1 MPSLSLS
8 YCRLIITTV
17 LYLILSNLTKGCL
30 HFHLITSRRQVL
42 VSMSSVNS
50 SKFMILSN
58 KHVSNINKVLKEIKS
73 DIMADFAWTNS
84 IGLIITT
91 NKVVFSLNLN
101 TIEKYIK
108 NVDIINSDNI
118 IVPRLPQFKLFLKIL
133 DIPYLIEDTNIFI
146 TSDIIEK
153 ILQSTHIFNNVT
165 LISKLHVIKA
175 SPKLDM
181 AVIWINI
188 WDAQSGSKT
197 KGIINRCFNVDSQIV
212 TVQDTNM
219 NPGIPQCKN
228 CWKWEHIIFS
238 YHIHRA
244 KHIKCNRPHKLE
256 HYCDLT

>member
-1 MPSLSLS
+1 
-8 YCRLIITTV
+8 
-17 LYLILSNLTKGCL
+17 
-30 HFHLITSRRQVL
+30 
-42 VSMSSVNS
+42 
-50 SKFMILSN
+50 MILSN

-73 DIMADFAWTNS
+73 DIIANFAWTNS
-84 IGLIITT
+84 IG
-91 NKVVFSLNLN
+91 
-101 TIEKYIK
+101 
-108 NVDIINSDNI
+108 IINSDNI

-133 DIPYLIEDTNIFI
+133 DISYLIEDTNISI

-165 LISKLHVIKA
+165 LTSKLHVIKA

-197 KGIINRCFNVDSQIV
+197 KGIINRCFNVNSQIV

-228 CWKWEHIIFS
+228 CWKWEHTIFS
-238 YHIHRA
+238 YHIHGA